1 MKAMDRLVT
10 LLRCAVIALAGLL
23 VGAPGVPAQEQAAK
37 VLVDD
42 VIPQG
47 NHQVP
52 TQKIISL
59 IKTRP
64 GLEYKQETVDEDVR
78 KLYETKLF
86 ANIQVLKQPMPDGKV
101 KVFFLVD
108 SGNHLRRG
116 QASEAGRTGEHHRPA
131 QGRAAEPHRQQDRP
145 HVAAAAL

>member
-1 MKAMDRLVT
+1 CDYPSPSLCPAMCPHSQGRTPMKAMDRYAT
-10 LLRCAVIALAGLL
+10 LLRRAGIALAGLL
-23 VGAPGVPAQEQAAK
+23 LCSPVVLAQDPPAK

-52 TQKIISL
+52 PQKIISL

-78 KLYETKLF
+78 KLYET
-86 ANIQVLKQPMPDGKV
+86 
-101 KVFFLVD
+101 
-108 SGNHLRRG
+108 
-116 QASEAGRTGEHHRPA
+116 
-131 QGRAAEPHRQQDRP
+131 
-145 HVAAAAL
+145 